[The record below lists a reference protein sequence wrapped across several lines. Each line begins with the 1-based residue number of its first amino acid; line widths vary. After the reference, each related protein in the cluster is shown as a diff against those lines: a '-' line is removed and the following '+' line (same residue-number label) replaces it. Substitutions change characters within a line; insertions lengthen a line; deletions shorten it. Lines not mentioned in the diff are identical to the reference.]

1 MSSSII
7 LTLNLVDDSILLNE
21 GILDALDWPRQ
32 VQVMINGE
40 KKMLLLRAC
49 SIDDEQALVM
59 PSERVSQFEI
69 SGRSLIKR
77 IRHMLG
83 WEDDHP

>member
-32 VQVMINGE
+32 VQEIG
-40 KKMLLLRAC
+40 RAH
-49 SIDDEQALVM
+49 V
-59 PSERVSQFEI
+59 
-69 SGRSLIKR
+69 
-77 IRHMLG
+77 
-83 WEDDHP
+83 